1 MAMEVERERVGKSTI
16 NGPFSIAML
25 QKMRTECW
33 FYKHKRGLNMIE
45 PSKQYKNVNLINK
58 QLGLNMIDT
67 SNIGMRRSH
76 VAIWLWSNFG
86 ASGDQTWP
94 IGRVMEP
101 MMVTTDHW
109 GRFFLNPE
117 VSICCIE
124 ILAHAWFHTGLGS
137 P

>member
-94 IGRVMEP
+94 MGRVMEP
-101 MMVTTDHW
+101 MMVTTDH
-109 GRFFLNPE
+109 
-117 VSICCIE
+117 
-124 ILAHAWFHTGLGS
+124 
-137 P
+137 